1 MDQNQFANVLSVEVS
16 GEPSAYQFSVEISS
30 PDTGC
35 EQFADWWEVFNEDG
49 QLLYRRILLH
59 SHVDEQPFTRSG
71 GPVPIAAD
79 MVVYVRAHMN
89 TVGYGGT
96 VMKGSVQDGFE
107 SVEVEAGFGSD
118 LERIPPQ
125 PEDCA
130 F

>member
-1 MDQNQFANVLSVEVS
+1 MNQSAFANALSVQVTGNPGGYQFAVEV
-16 GEPSAYQFSVEISS
+16 AS

-35 EQFADWWEVFNEDG
+35 EQYADWWEVVSSDG

-71 GPVPIAAD
+71 GPVEIAVD
-79 MVVYVRAHMN
+79 EVVYVRAHMN
-89 TVGYGGT
+89 TTGYGGQVLQGT
-96 VMKGSVQDGFE
+96 ARDGFKP
-107 SVEVEAGFGSD
+107 VVVEAGFGSE